1 MKKFLPAL
9 MALLLL
15 LSFSEAEA
23 RRMGGGKSFGRQS
36 SNVTQRQATP
46 PAAAPF
52 GSAGSRKSSLGP
64 PRFRSANTTRPP
76 QGSPP
81 GQPRRL

>member
-36 SNVTQRQATP
+36 SNVTQVWGWPGWPVRLAWV
-46 PAAAPF
+46 PALA
-52 GSAGSRKSSLGP
+52 
-64 PRFRSANTTRPP
+64 RS
-76 QGSPP
+76 
-81 GQPRRL
+81 

>member
-46 PAAAPF
+46 PAAAP
-52 GSAGSRKSSLGP
+52 
-64 PRFRSANTTRPP
+64 
-76 QGSPP
+76 GSPDATCC
-81 GQPRRL
+81 R